1 MAKKKDIYQ
10 HKGTLKQVN
19 LLLIC
24 PLDRPEGASKT
35 KAAIYYYLNEPRI
48 VRAMTQI
55 EFNQIFRRPYTN
67 TQMKIV

>member
-24 PLDRPEGASKT
+24 PLDRPEGAGKM

-48 VRAMTQI
+48 IRAMRQE
-55 EFNQIFRRPYTN
+55 EFNQTFTRPYAN